1 MTMSDLVSSLAVL
14 AIATGLIINTY
25 SLHRSVTRLETDVK
39 RARTLAR
46 LAVIA
51 LAAHLDG
58 RDVTIDIG
66 ECTCPRCQPMPLRT
80 DEHE

>member
-1 MTMSDLVSSLAVL
+1 MTMSDLILILDVASAV
-14 AIATGLIINTY
+14 AVIFIVVVTHRRMSGLT
-25 SLHRSVTRLETDVK
+25 EDVR

>member
-1 MTMSDLVSSLAVL
+1 MTMSDLILILDVASAV
-14 AIATGLIINTY
+14 AVIFIVVVTHRRVNGLT
-25 SLHRSVTRLETDVK
+25 EDVR

-80 DEHE
+80 D

>member
-1 MTMSDLVSSLAVL
+1 MSDLILILDVASAAAV
-14 AIATGLIINTY
+14 IFIVVVTHRRMNGL
-25 SLHRSVTRLETDVK
+25 TRDAR

>member
-1 MTMSDLVSSLAVL
+1 MSDLISALAIL

-25 SLHRSVTRLETDVK
+25 RLHRSVTRLETDVT

-80 DEHE
+80 EEHE

>member
-1 MTMSDLVSSLAVL
+1 MTMSDPISALAIL

-51 LAAHLDG
+51 LATHLDG

-66 ECTCPRCQPMPLRT
+66 ECT
-80 DEHE
+80 

>member
-1 MTMSDLVSSLAVL
+1 MTMSDPISALAIL